1 MPVTPLLQDGPSRP
15 SRFDLP
21 ALWRA
26 VRPRSPSAVIVTA
39 LLLLGAWIM
48 VFPFIWMVSS
58 SLKPTSEVFAPV
70 FTIIPKTFAGLGN
83 YYSVLF
89 DQPYPRFLLNS
100 LIVCVGI
107 LVVQLATAIPAA
119 YALAKLKF
127 RGSTI
132 LFGTVVASLT
142 IPINVTSIPIYIG
155 IVKVGLLDTH
165 VAMMFPFFISVF
177 AIFLFRQFFRT
188 FPDSI
193 IQAARIDGFSEME
206 IVLRLILPSAV
217 PAIAAFSVFSFVAHW
232 NDLYWP
238 LIVVQSQDKMT
249 ATLSMMQYQQEF
261 YTDYGKTF
269 ASATVVTAP
278 MVIAFLLARRHFI
291 RGITM
296 TGVKG

>member
-1 MPVTPLLQDGPSRP
+1 MTDASQSAPRATLPQWLVDLRPKTLTGAITTVLL
-15 SRFDLP
+15 F
-21 ALWRA
+21 A
-26 VRPRSPSAVIVTA
+26 
-39 LLLLGAWIM
+39 GAWIM
-48 VFPFIWMVSS
+48 VFPFVWMISS
-58 SLKPTSEVFAPV
+58 SLKPTNEVYDSDFS
-70 FTIIPKTFAGLGN
+70 IIPKTFKGFEN
-83 YYSVLF
+83 YYGVLF
-89 DQPYPRFLLNS
+89 EQPYLTFLMNS

-107 LVVQLATAIPAA
+107 LVVQLITAIPAA

-132 LFGTVVASLT
+132 LFGTVIACIT
-142 IPINVTSIPIYIG
+142 IPINVTSIPLYIG
-155 IVKVGLLDTH
+155 LVQVQMLDTY

-177 AIFLFRQFFRT
+177 AIFLFRQFFRG

-193 IQAARIDGFSEME
+193 IQAARVDGFTE
-206 IVLRLILPSAV
+206 IEIILRLILPSAV

-238 LIVVQSQDKMT
+238 LIVVTSQEKMT
-249 ATLSMMQYQQEF
+249 ATLSMMQYQSAF
-261 YTDYGKTF
+261 DTDYGRTF

-278 MVIAFLLARRHFI
+278 MVIAFLLARRLFI

>member
-1 MPVTPLLQDGPSRP
+1 MADTAQT
-15 SRFDLP
+15 LP
-21 ALWRA
+21 RSSSSWLANL
-26 VRPRSPSAVIVTA
+26 RPRSIAGVVST
-39 LLLLGAWIM
+39 LLLFAGAWVM
-48 VFPFIWMVSS
+48 VFPFIWMISS
-58 SLKPTSEVFAPV
+58 SLKPTDEVYDRDFS
-70 FTIIPKTFAGLGN
+70 IIPKTFKGFEN
-83 YYSVLF
+83 YYGVLF
-89 DQPYPRFLLNS
+89 DQPYLTFLMNS

-107 LVVQLATAIPAA
+107 LVVQLLTAVPAA

-127 RGSTI
+127 KGSSI
-132 LFGTVVASLT
+132 LFGTVIASIT

-155 IVKVGLLDTH
+155 IVKVGLLDTY

-177 AIFLFRQFFRT
+177 AIFLFRQFFRG

-193 IQAARIDGFSEME
+193 IQAARVDGFTE
-206 IVLRLILPSAV
+206 IEIILRLILPSAV

-249 ATLSMMQYQQEF
+249 ATLSMMQYQSAF
-261 YTDYGKTF
+261 DTDYGRTF
-269 ASATVVTAP
+269 ASATVVTLP
-278 MVIAFLLARRHFI
+278 MVIAFLFARRLFI